1 VDAELIRRLET
12 LAGLSCAPDEREA
25 LSRDLRGIVAFADRL
40 AAFVEEDAPAGGPDD
55 PHRADTVGVRADRPR
70 PSLPRADALSGAA
83 ATDGD
88 HVLTPPLRAGGG
100 R

>member
-25 LSRDLRGIVAFADRL
+25 LSHDLRGIVAFAERL
-40 AAFVEEDAPAGGPDD
+40 AAFVEAEAPDD
-55 PHRADTVGVRADRPR
+55 DLADPPRAVAGCVREDRPR
-70 PSLPRADALSGAA
+70 PSLPRDEALSGAA
-83 ATDGD
+83 DTDGD